1 MRNNKLN
8 KIIKL
13 IEKVIDSINENNI
26 DYINAK
32 LTAILSLLK
41 IIEISRQI
49 FDWFINL
56 F

>member
-1 MRNNKLN
+1 MKKNKLN
-8 KIIKL
+8 KIIKW
-13 IEKVIDSINENNI
+13 IDQVIDSINENNI

-32 LTAILSLLK
+32 LTVILSLLR
-41 IIEISRQI
+41 IIEIGHQI